1 MFFTNENVFLFW
13 SHLDVNFQFRHF
25 DTKLSEGYRKME
37 RYDHFNVFF
46 LIFLRKRSTVRNTN
60 VVVFLLKM
68 TGWALNTFY
77 SSSVCWKLLSYLV
90 ISSSFCVCVFI
101 SICGWLFLFARARVR
116 SHEFQIVVLQRS
128 GLETF
133 PSYYTPR
140 CTLPCSKWPSQIIK
154 LSHET
159 GRPYISTGH
168 HVVLSI
174 FTHRYELIV
183 GGKISDP

>member
-1 MFFTNENVFLFW
+1 MFFTNEHVFLFW

-37 RYDHFNVFF
+37 RDDHFNVFFF

-90 ISSSFCVCVFI
+90 ISSSFCVCVYFYMRMII
-101 SICGWLFLFARARVR
+101 SICVR
-116 SHEFQIVVLQRS
+116 SGTITWIPNRRTPAVGFGNIPFLLYTSIHPSLQ
-128 GLETF
+128 
-133 PSYYTPR
+133 
-140 CTLPCSKWPSQIIK
+140 
-154 LSHET
+154 
-159 GRPYISTGH
+159 
-168 HVVLSI
+168 
-174 FTHRYELIV
+174 
-183 GGKISDP
+183 